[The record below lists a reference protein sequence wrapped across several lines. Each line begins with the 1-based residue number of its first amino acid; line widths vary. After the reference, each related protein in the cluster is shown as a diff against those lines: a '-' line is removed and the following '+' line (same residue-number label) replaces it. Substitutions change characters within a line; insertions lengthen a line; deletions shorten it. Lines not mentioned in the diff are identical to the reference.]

1 MRALLSKGGEK
12 DNMNINV
19 YESAVLINAAL
30 DDEQIENVVS
40 RITDN
45 IVNNGGEIR
54 EIDKW
59 GRKRL
64 AYVVNKSKIGYYAI
78 YRFNAPSTIVS
89 KLERAF
95 NLDDQVL
102 RYLTIKLS
110 KEALEYLE
118 KNKSSVNDFDSSSNK
133 QNNGENSS
141 VKKEEETE
149 AK

>member
-1 MRALLSKGGEK
+1 
-12 DNMNINV
+12 MNTNV

-30 DDEQIENVVS
+30 DDEQIESVVS

-64 AYVVNKSKIGYYAI
+64 AYMVNKSKIGYYAI

-95 NLDDQVL
+95 NLDDHVL

-110 KEALEYLE
+110 KEAVEYLE
-118 KNKSSVNDFDSSSNK
+118 KNKSSENDFDSSSDK
-133 QNNGENSS
+133 QKSGENSS
-141 VKKEEETE
+141 EKKEEETE

>member
-1 MRALLSKGGEK
+1 
-12 DNMNINV
+12 MNTNV

-30 DDEQIENVVS
+30 DDEQIESVVS

-64 AYVVNKSKIGYYAI
+64 AYMVNKSKIGYYAI

-95 NLDDQVL
+95 NLDDHVL

-110 KEALEYLE
+110 KEAVEYLE
-118 KNKSSVNDFDSSSNK
+118 KNKSSENDFDSSSDK
-133 QNNGENSS
+133 QKNGENSS
-141 VKKEEETE
+141 EKKEEETE
-149 AK
+149 AKWLINNFR

>member
-12 DNMNINV
+12 DSMNNNV

-30 DDEQIENVVS
+30 DDEQIESVVS

-64 AYVVNKSKIGYYAI
+64 AYMVNKSKIGYYAI

-102 RYLTIKLS
+102 RFLTIKLS
-110 KEALEYLE
+110 KEAVEYLE
-118 KNKSSVNDFDSSSNK
+118 KNKNSMNDFDSSSDK
-133 QNNGENSS
+133 QKSGESS
-141 VKKEEETE
+141 SEKEEEEAE